1 MIVRK
6 ILMTALL
13 YWSIRLV
20 NRYVFSFP
28 DSHCEQQRFSL
39 GFIIY
44 YEESGNG
51 IVEGPRTCTRLFSGR
66 NEKQHFSCHTNCEVI
81 FSHFF
86 FATKNIWQESN
97 IYIMYFLLFQIEIE
111 YLYLVIMWFERSSN
125 LKGLRISHPVAE
137 CLENRG

>member
-1 MIVRK
+1 MILCK

-44 YEESGNG
+44 YKEIGNG
-51 IVEGPRTCTRLFSGR
+51 IVDGPWMCTHLFSGR
-66 NEKQHFSCHTNCEVI
+66 NEKQHFSCHTNCEVV
-81 FSHFF
+81 FSHFY
-86 FATKNIWQESN
+86 FATKNIWLVYN
-97 IYIMYFLLFQIEIE
+97 IYIKYFLLFQIEIE
-111 YLYLVIMWFERSSN
+111 YLYLLITLFEMSRH
-125 LKGLRISHPVAE
+125 LKGLRISHPVSE